1 MTLSSSIIEQFDAI
15 SLDEMDS
22 VKLMNRTDTKFA
34 FNSERLDEI
43 LSLCKN
49 DYRVLAINGKRSASY
64 ITLYFDTPDHSLYL
78 AHHNG
83 KPYRY
88 KIRIRNYVESGL
100 FYLEIKQK
108 IKGRTVKSRIKLKGF
123 EEELSDRSKEFIE
136 KTIGKKLELRPAL
149 WNNFRRITLVHCVA
163 KERVTIDTSL
173 TFSLQNTSRETSELA
188 IAEVKQE
195 NRNRNSGIIQILRK
209 LGIRESGISKYCVG
223 SALIKPQLKYNTFK
237 EKILFIDRLNKV
249 A

>member
-1 MTLSSSIIEQFDAI
+1 
-15 SLDEMDS
+15 
-22 VKLMNRTDTKFA
+22 
-34 FNSERLDEI
+34 
-43 LSLCKN
+43 
-49 DYRVLAINGKRSASY
+49 
-64 ITLYFDTPDHSLYL
+64 
-78 AHHNG
+78 
-83 KPYRY
+83 
-88 KIRIRNYVESGL
+88 
-100 FYLEIKQK
+100 
-108 IKGRTVKSRIKLKGF
+108 
-123 EEELSDRSKEFIE
+123 
-136 KTIGKKLELRPAL
+136 
-149 WNNFRRITLVHCVA
+149 NFRRITLVHCVA